1 MYTREKSSVK
11 KRMADAFVD
20 MLSQKSYA
28 DITVTDIVNTA
39 QVARAS
45 FYRNFNS
52 ISDVVD
58 YITDE
63 LANEFIDKIFPVLN
77 SNDENKWREFLFD
90 FINNAL
96 NNRGKIEAI
105 NLQNTAVL
113 FSHLNTKMQMY
124 VNVNSNKTISDK
136 YTSYVKACL
145 INNVVKKWIDDGM
158 VETPEEIINYLMSFI
173 TLF

>member
-28 DITVTDIVNTA
+28 DVTVTDIVNTA
-39 QVARAS
+39 QVARVS

-63 LANEFIDKIFPVLN
+63 LANEFIDKILPVLN

>member
-20 MLSQKSYA
+20 MLSQKLYA

-39 QVARAS
+39 QVARVS

-63 LANEFIDKIFPVLN
+63 LANEFIDKILPVLN

>member
-20 MLSQKSYA
+20 MLSQKSYT

-39 QVARAS
+39 QVARVS

-63 LANEFIDKIFPVLN
+63 LANEFIDKILPVLN

-105 NLQNTAVL
+105 NLQNTTVL

>member
-20 MLSQKSYA
+20 LLSQKSYA

-39 QVARAS
+39 QVARVS

-63 LANEFIDKIFPVLN
+63 LANEFIDKILPVLN

>member
-1 MYTREKSSVK
+1 MHTREKSSVK

-39 QVARAS
+39 QVARVS

-63 LANEFIDKIFPVLN
+63 LANEFIDKILPVLN

>member
-1 MYTREKSSVK
+1 MYMREKSSVK

-28 DITVTDIVNTA
+28 DITVTDIVNRA
-39 QVARAS
+39 QVARVS

-63 LANEFIDKIFPVLN
+63 LANEFIDKILPVLN

>member
-39 QVARAS
+39 QVARVS

-63 LANEFIDKIFPVLN
+63 LANEFIDKILPVLN

-145 INNVVKKWIDDGM
+145 INNLVKKWIDDGM

>member
-39 QVARAS
+39 QVARVS

-63 LANEFIDKIFPVLN
+63 LANEFIDKILPVLN

-90 FINNAL
+90 FINKAL

>member
-39 QVARAS
+39 QVARVS

-58 YITDE
+58 YITDKF
-63 LANEFIDKIFPVLN
+63 AKY
-77 SNDENKWREFLFD
+77 
-90 FINNAL
+90 
-96 NNRGKIEAI
+96 RGF
-105 NLQNTAVL
+105 V
-113 FSHLNTKMQMY
+113 FSSEY
-124 VNVNSNKTISDK
+124 
-136 YTSYVKACL
+136 
-145 INNVVKKWIDDGM
+145 
-158 VETPEEIINYLMSFI
+158 
-173 TLF
+173 

>member
-39 QVARAS
+39 QVARVS

-63 LANEFIDKIFPVLN
+63 LANEFIVKILPVLN

>member
-39 QVARAS
+39 QVARVS

-63 LANEFIDKIFPVLN
+63 LANEFIDKILPVLN

-158 VETPEEIINYLMSFI
+158 VETPEELINYLMSFI

>member
-1 MYTREKSSVK
+1 MYTRKKSSVK

-39 QVARAS
+39 QVARVS

-63 LANEFIDKIFPVLN
+63 LANEFIDKILPVLI

-105 NLQNTAVL
+105 NLQNTTVL

>member
-11 KRMADAFVD
+11 KRMVDAFVD

-39 QVARAS
+39 QVARVS

-63 LANEFIDKIFPVLN
+63 LANEFIDKILPVLN

>member
-1 MYTREKSSVK
+1 M
-11 KRMADAFVD
+11 
-20 MLSQKSYA
+20 
-28 DITVTDIVNTA
+28 
-39 QVARAS
+39 
-45 FYRNFNS
+45 
-52 ISDVVD
+52 VD

-63 LANEFIDKIFPVLN
+63 LANEFIDKILPVLN

-105 NLQNTAVL
+105 NLQNTTVL

>member
-39 QVARAS
+39 QVARVS

-63 LANEFIDKIFPVLN
+63 LANDFIDKILPVLN

>member
-39 QVARAS
+39 QVARVS

-63 LANEFIDKIFPVLN
+63 LANEFIDKILPVLN

-105 NLQNTAVL
+105 NLQNTTVL

>member
-39 QVARAS
+39 QVARVS

-63 LANEFIDKIFPVLN
+63 LANEFIDKILPVLN
-77 SNDENKWREFLFD
+77 SNAENKWREFLFD

>member
-39 QVARAS
+39 QVARVS

-63 LANEFIDKIFPVLN
+63 LANEFIDKILPVLN

-113 FSHLNTKMQMY
+113 FSYLNTKMQMY

-158 VETPEEIINYLMSFI
+158 VETPEEIINYLVSFI

>member
-20 MLSQKSYA
+20 ILSQKSYA

-39 QVARAS
+39 QVARVS

-63 LANEFIDKIFPVLN
+63 LANEFMDKILPVLN

>member
-39 QVARAS
+39 QVARVS

-63 LANEFIDKIFPVLN
+63 LANEFVDKILPVLN

>member
-20 MLSQKSYA
+20 MLSQKSYV
-28 DITVTDIVNTA
+28 DITVMDIVNTA
-39 QVARAS
+39 QVARVS

-63 LANEFIDKIFPVLN
+63 LANEFIDKILPVLN

>member
-1 MYTREKSSVK
+1 M
-11 KRMADAFVD
+11 F
-20 MLSQKSYA
+20 QKSYV

-39 QVARAS
+39 QVARVS

-63 LANEFIDKIFPVLN
+63 LANEFIDKILPVLN

>member
-20 MLSQKSYA
+20 ILSQKSYA

-39 QVARAS
+39 QVARVS

-63 LANEFIDKIFPVLN
+63 LANEFIDKILPVLN

-105 NLQNTAVL
+105 NLQNTTVL

>member
-39 QVARAS
+39 QVARVS

-63 LANEFIDKIFPVLN
+63 LANEFIDKILPVLN

-105 NLQNTAVL
+105 NLQNTVVL
-113 FSHLNTKMQMY
+113 FSHLNTKMQMC

>member
-39 QVARAS
+39 QVARVS

-63 LANEFIDKIFPVLN
+63 LANEFIDKILPVLN
-77 SNDENKWREFLFD
+77 SNDDNKWREFLFD

-124 VNVNSNKTISDK
+124 VNVNSNKAISDK

-145 INNVVKKWIDDGM
+145 INNVVKKWMDDGM

>member
-39 QVARAS
+39 QVARVS

-63 LANEFIDKIFPVLN
+63 LANEFIDKILPVLN

-96 NNRGKIEAI
+96 NNRRKIEAI
-105 NLQNTAVL
+105 NLQNTTVL

-145 INNVVKKWIDDGM
+145 FNNVVKKWIDDGM

>member
-28 DITVTDIVNTA
+28 DITVTDIVNRA
-39 QVARAS
+39 QVARVS

-63 LANEFIDKIFPVLN
+63 LANEFIDKILPVLN

>member
-1 MYTREKSSVK
+1 MYTQEKSSVK

-20 MLSQKSYA
+20 ILSQKSYA

-39 QVARAS
+39 QVARVS

-52 ISDVVD
+52 ISDVLD

-63 LANEFIDKIFPVLN
+63 LANEFIDKILPVLN

-113 FSHLNTKMQMY
+113 FSHLNTKMQMC

>member
-39 QVARAS
+39 QVARVS

-63 LANEFIDKIFPVLN
+63 LANEFIDKILPVLN

-158 VETPEEIINYLMSFI
+158 V
-173 TLF
+173 

>member
-20 MLSQKSYA
+20 MLSQKSYT

-39 QVARAS
+39 QVARVS

-63 LANEFIDKIFPVLN
+63 LANEFIDKILPVLN

>member
-20 MLSQKSYA
+20 MLSQKSYV

-39 QVARAS
+39 QVARVS

-63 LANEFIDKIFPVLN
+63 LANEFIDKILPVLN

-90 FINNAL
+90 FISCN
-96 NNRGKIEAI
+96 G
-105 NLQNTAVL
+105 
-113 FSHLNTKMQMY
+113 
-124 VNVNSNKTISDK
+124 
-136 YTSYVKACL
+136 
-145 INNVVKKWIDDGM
+145 
-158 VETPEEIINYLMSFI
+158 NYY
-173 TLF
+173 

>member
-20 MLSQKSYA
+20 ILSQKSYA

-39 QVARAS
+39 QVARVS

-63 LANEFIDKIFPVLN
+63 LANEFIDKILPVLN

>member
-39 QVARAS
+39 QVARVS

>member
-28 DITVTDIVNTA
+28 NITVTDIVNTA
-39 QVARAS
+39 QVARVS

-63 LANEFIDKIFPVLN
+63 LANEFIDKILPVLN

>member
-39 QVARAS
+39 QVARVS

-63 LANEFIDKIFPVLN
+63 LANEFIDKILPVLN

-124 VNVNSNKTISDK
+124 VNVNSKKTISDK
-136 YTSYVKACL
+136 YTSYVTACL

>member
-39 QVARAS
+39 QVARVS

-52 ISDVVD
+52 ISDAVD

-63 LANEFIDKIFPVLN
+63 LANEFIDKILPVLN

>member
-1 MYTREKSSVK
+1 MREKSSVK

-20 MLSQKSYA
+20 MLSQKSNA

-39 QVARAS
+39 QVARVS

-63 LANEFIDKIFPVLN
+63 LANEFIDKILPVLN

>member
-39 QVARAS
+39 QVARVS

-63 LANEFIDKIFPVLN
+63 LANEFIDKILPVLN
-77 SNDENKWREFLFD
+77 CNDENKWREFLFD

>member
-39 QVARAS
+39 QVARVS

-58 YITDE
+58 FITDE
-63 LANEFIDKIFPVLN
+63 LANEFIDKILPVLN

-105 NLQNTAVL
+105 NLQNPAVL
-113 FSHLNTKMQMY
+113 FSHLNAKMQMY